1 MSVSAS
7 PLDGPST
14 TMPIRAVS
22 GPASVAA
29 PVARLLNLARP
40 QRRVPFY
47 PQEIERF
54 RMELEMKR
62 ATNDLTYR
70 FKVM

>member
-1 MSVSAS
+1 MFAYSKTA
-7 PLDGPST
+7 PRLRRPSLN
-14 TMPIRAVS
+14 II
-22 GPASVAA
+22 AA
-29 PVARLLNLARP
+29 PVARLLSLARP
-40 QRRVPFY
+40 ERRVPFY

>member
-1 MSVSAS
+1 MFAALKTA
-7 PLDGPST
+7 PRLK
-14 TMPIRAVS
+14 R
-22 GPASVAA
+22 PALNIVAA

>member
-1 MSVSAS
+1 MFAS
-7 PLDGPST
+7 SKTAPRLK
-14 TMPIRAVS
+14 R
-22 GPASVAA
+22 PAFNIVAA